1 MHRRNTDVIPT
12 PNRVAKLMKMDAYD
26 WVMLITLATV
36 WGGSFL
42 FNAILVAELPV
53 ITIVAIRVTVAA
65 LALWGFVRV
74 TGRKIPTTPQV
85 WGALLILGVLNNAIP
100 FSLIVQGQ
108 TQITSGLASILNATT
123 PFFTI
128 LFAGFFLTDERFS
141 VLRVLGVVVGFSGVI
156 LLVGPEAL
164 GSLGADFWAQLCAL
178 GAALSYGFASVFGR
192 RFRELKV
199 DPVMV
204 ATGQVTMSSLVL
216 WPIALWIDGPQD
228 ILGLSFNAAASM
240 FGLAVLC
247 TSFAYILY
255 FRILERAGATNISLV
270 TFLVPISAII
280 LGVLVLGESIFIK
293 EIIGMTLIGL
303 GLAII
308 DGRLFQRLRD

>member
-1 MHRRNTDVIPT
+1 
-12 PNRVAKLMKMDAYD
+12 MKMDAFD

-65 LALWGFVRV
+65 LALWGFVRF
-74 TGRKIPTTPQV
+74 TGRKIPTSPQV

-123 PFFTI
+123 PLFTI
-128 LFAGFFLTDERFS
+128 LVAGFFLTDERFS

-156 LLVGPEAL
+156 LMVGPEAL
-164 GSLGADFWAQLCAL
+164 SGLGDDFWAQLCAL

-192 RFRELKV
+192 RFRELRV

-228 ILGLSFNAAASM
+228 IMGLSFNAAASM

-280 LGVLVLGESIFIK
+280 LGVLVLGERIFIK
-293 EIIGMTLIGL
+293 EIMGMTLIGM

>member
-1 MHRRNTDVIPT
+1 
-12 PNRVAKLMKMDAYD
+12 MKMGAFD

-74 TGRKIPTTPQV
+74 TGRKIPTSPQV

-123 PFFTI
+123 PLFTI
-128 LFAGFFLTDERFS
+128 LVAGFFLTDERFS

-156 LLVGPEAL
+156 LMVGPEAL
-164 GSLGADFWAQLCAL
+164 SGLGDDFWAQLCAL

-192 RFRELKV
+192 RFRELRV

-228 ILGLSFNAAASM
+228 IMGLSFNAAASM

-280 LGVLVLGESIFIK
+280 LGVLVLGERIFIK
-293 EIIGMTLIGL
+293 EIMGMTLIGM

>member
-1 MHRRNTDVIPT
+1 MLLDVKFQP
-12 PNRVAKLMKMDAYD
+12 RLKF
-26 WVMLITLATV
+26 
-36 WGGSFL
+36 G
-42 FNAILVAELPV
+42 
-53 ITIVAIRVTVAA
+53 
-65 LALWGFVRV
+65 
-74 TGRKIPTTPQV
+74 
-85 WGALLILGVLNNAIP
+85 GALLILGILNNAIP

-123 PFFTI
+123 PLFTI
-128 LFAGFFLTDERFS
+128 IVAGFFLTDERFS
-141 VLRVLGVVVGFSGVI
+141 ILRVLGVIVGFFRRHSDGWAR
-156 LLVGPEAL
+156 GARR
-164 GSLGADFWAQLCAL
+164 SLGADFWAQLCAL

-192 RFRELKV
+192 RFRELRV

-228 ILGLSFNAAASM
+228 ILGLSIKAAASM
-240 FGLAVLC
+240 FGLAVLY

-308 DGRLFQRLRD
+308 DGRLFQRLGD

>member
-123 PFFTI
+123 PLFTI
-128 LFAGFFLTDERFS
+128 LVAGFFLTDERFS
-141 VLRVLGVVVGFSGVI
+141 ILRVLGVIVGFSGVI
-156 LLVGPEAL
+156 LMVGPEAL
-164 GSLGADFWAQLCAL
+164 GGLGADFWAQLCAL

-247 TSFAYILY
+247 TSFAYIVY
-255 FRILERAGATNISLV
+255 FLILERAGATNISLV

>member
-128 LFAGFFLTDERFS
+128 LVAGFFLTDERFS

-156 LLVGPEAL
+156 LMVGPEAL

>member
-1 MHRRNTDVIPT
+1 
-12 PNRVAKLMKMDAYD
+12 MKMDAFD

-53 ITIVAIRVTVAA
+53 LTIVAIRVTVAA
-65 LALWGFVRV
+65 LALWGFMYA
-74 TGRKIPTTPQV
+74 TGRKIPTSLHV

-123 PFFTI
+123 PLFTI
-128 LFAGFFLTDERFS
+128 VVAGIFLMDERFS
-141 VLRVLGVVVGFSGVI
+141 VLRVLGVIVGFSGVI
-156 LLVGPEAL
+156 LMVGADAL
-164 GSLGADFWAQLCAL
+164 GGLGADFWAQLCAL
-178 GAALSYGFASVFGR
+178 GAAFSYGFASVFGR
-192 RFRELKV
+192 RFRELRV

-228 ILGLSFNAAASM
+228 IANMSLNAALSM

-280 LGVLVLGESIFIK
+280 LGVLVLGEQIYIK
-293 EIIGMTLIGL
+293 EIIGMTLIGV

-308 DGRLFQRLRD
+308 DGRLIKRLRD

>member
-1 MHRRNTDVIPT
+1 
-12 PNRVAKLMKMDAYD
+12 MKMDAFD
-26 WVMLITLATV
+26 WVMLITLAAV

-74 TGRKIPTTPQV
+74 TGRAIPTAPEV

-123 PFFTI
+123 PLFTI
-128 LFAGFFLTDERFS
+128 LVAGFFLTDERFS
-141 VLRVLGVVVGFSGVI
+141 VLRVLGVIVGFSGVI
-156 LLVGPEAL
+156 LMVGPEAL
-164 GSLGADFWAQLCAL
+164 GGLGADFWAQLCAL

-192 RFRELKV
+192 RFRELSV

-280 LGVLVLGESIFIK
+280 LGVLVLGETIFIK
-293 EIIGMTLIGL
+293 EIIGMSLIGL

>member
-65 LALWGFVRV
+65 LALWGFVHV

-128 LFAGFFLTDERFS
+128 LVAGFFLTDERFS

-156 LLVGPEAL
+156 LMVGPEAL

>member
-1 MHRRNTDVIPT
+1 
-12 PNRVAKLMKMDAYD
+12 MKMDAFD

-74 TGRKIPTTPQV
+74 TGRKIPTSPQV

-123 PFFTI
+123 PLFTI
-128 LFAGFFLTDERFS
+128 LVAGFFLTDERFS

-156 LLVGPEAL
+156 LMVGPEAL
-164 GSLGADFWAQLCAL
+164 SGLGDDFWAQLCAL

-192 RFRELKV
+192 RFRELRV

-204 ATGQVTMSSLVL
+204 ATGQVTISSLVL

-228 ILGLSFNAAASM
+228 IMGLSFNAAASM

-280 LGVLVLGESIFIK
+280 LGVLVLGERIFIK
-293 EIIGMTLIGL
+293 EIMGMTLIGM

>member
-1 MHRRNTDVIPT
+1 
-12 PNRVAKLMKMDAYD
+12 MKMDAFD

-42 FNAILVAELPV
+42 FNAILVTELPI

-74 TGRKIPTTPQV
+74 TGRKIPASPKV

-123 PFFTI
+123 PLFTI
-128 LFAGFFLTDERFS
+128 LVAGFFLTDERFS
-141 VLRVLGVVVGFSGVI
+141 ILRVLGVIVGFSGVI
-156 LLVGPEAL
+156 LMVGPEAL
-164 GSLGADFWAQLCAL
+164 GGLEADFWAQLCAL

-216 WPIALWIDGPQD
+216 WPMALWIDGPQD
-228 ILGLSFNAAASM
+228 ILDLSFNAAASM

>member
-1 MHRRNTDVIPT
+1 
-12 PNRVAKLMKMDAYD
+12 MKMDAFD

-65 LALWGFVRV
+65 LALWGFARV
-74 TGRKIPTTPQV
+74 TGRKIPTRPQV

-123 PFFTI
+123 PLFTI
-128 LFAGFFLTDERFS
+128 LVAGFFLTDERFS
-141 VLRVLGVVVGFSGVI
+141 ILRVLGVIVGFSGVI
-156 LLVGPEAL
+156 LMVGPEAL
-164 GSLGADFWAQLCAL
+164 GGLGADFWAQLCAL

-192 RFRELKV
+192 RFRELRV

-247 TSFAYILY
+247 TSFAYIVY
-255 FRILERAGATNISLV
+255 FLILERAGATNISLV

-280 LGVLVLGESIFIK
+280 LGALVLGESIFIK

>member
-1 MHRRNTDVIPT
+1 
-12 PNRVAKLMKMDAYD
+12 MKMDAFD

-65 LALWGFVRV
+65 LALWGFARV
-74 TGRKIPTTPQV
+74 TGRKIPTRPQV

-123 PFFTI
+123 PLFTI
-128 LFAGFFLTDERFS
+128 LVAGFFLTDERFS
-141 VLRVLGVVVGFSGVI
+141 ILRVLGVIVGFSGVI
-156 LLVGPEAL
+156 LMVGPEAL
-164 GSLGADFWAQLCAL
+164 GGLGADFWAQLCAL

-216 WPIALWIDGPQD
+216 WPIALWIDGPQE

-247 TSFAYILY
+247 TSFAYIVY
-255 FRILERAGATNISLV
+255 FLILERAGATNISLV

-280 LGVLVLGESIFIK
+280 LGVLVLGERIFIK
-293 EIIGMTLIGL
+293 EIMGMTLIGM

>member
-1 MHRRNTDVIPT
+1 MY
-12 PNRVAKLMKMDAYD
+12 NRLAKLMKMDAFD

-74 TGRKIPTTPQV
+74 TGRKIPTSPQV

-123 PFFTI
+123 PLFTI
-128 LFAGFFLTDERFS
+128 LVAGFFLTDERFS

-156 LLVGPEAL
+156 LMVGPEAL
-164 GSLGADFWAQLCAL
+164 SGLGDDFWAQLCAL

-192 RFRELKV
+192 RFRELRV

-228 ILGLSFNAAASM
+228 IMGLSFNAAASM

-280 LGVLVLGESIFIK
+280 LGVLVLGERIFIK
-293 EIIGMTLIGL
+293 EIMGMTLIGM

>member
-1 MHRRNTDVIPT
+1 
-12 PNRVAKLMKMDAYD
+12 MKMDAFD

-53 ITIVAIRVTVAA
+53 ITIVAIRVTAAA

-74 TGRKIPTTPQV
+74 TGRAIPTAPEV

-123 PFFTI
+123 PLFTI
-128 LFAGFFLTDERFS
+128 LVAGVFLTDERLS
-141 VLRVLGVVVGFSGVI
+141 VLRVLGVIVGFSGVI
-156 LLVGPEAL
+156 LMVGPEAL
-164 GSLGADFWAQLCAL
+164 GGLGADFWAQLCAL

-192 RFRELKV
+192 RFRELSV

-280 LGVLVLGESIFIK
+280 LGVLVLGETIFIK
-293 EIIGMTLIGL
+293 EIIGMSLIGL

>member
-1 MHRRNTDVIPT
+1 
-12 PNRVAKLMKMDAYD
+12 MKMDAFD

-74 TGRKIPTTPQV
+74 TGRKIPTSPQV

-123 PFFTI
+123 PLFTI
-128 LFAGFFLTDERFS
+128 LVAGFFLTDERFS

-156 LLVGPEAL
+156 LMVGPEAL
-164 GSLGADFWAQLCAL
+164 SGLGDDFWAQLCAL

-192 RFRELKV
+192 RFRELRV

-228 ILGLSFNAAASM
+228 IMGLSFNAAASM

-270 TFLVPISAII
+270 TFLVPISALI
-280 LGVLVLGESIFIK
+280 LGVLVLGERIFIK
-293 EIIGMTLIGL
+293 EIMGMTLIGM

-308 DGRLFQRLRD
+308 DGRLLQRLRD